1 MALYDFTLGIKM
13 NDGKWELD
21 LLGFLVMPIV
31 RWISLCRNRFRAVD
45 LFGRSDGF
53 VSESVIAM
61 HNSRLPLLSFGAFV
75 LFSHVCATTAVV
87 SSGQPG
93 EEQHMADPTPS
104 KVDRRFAMLG
114 P

>member
-1 MALYDFTLGIKM
+1 MMQVGTRSV
-13 NDGKWELD
+13 
-21 LLGFLVMPIV
+21 GFLVMPIV

-61 HNSRLPLLSFGAFV
+61 HNSRLRLLSFGAFA

-87 SSGQPG
+87 SSSQPG
-93 EEQHMADPTPS
+93 EEQHMADPTPIES
-104 KVDRRFAMLG
+104 RPAVCYAWSMTRPLEVWS
-114 P
+114 